1 MMQRIVRPSRL
12 SGTLRVP
19 GDKSIS
25 HRALICGALA
35 QGTTTITNLAPGQ
48 DVQATRQALQ
58 RLGVLIEDRDGRV
71 LVHGR
76 GLQGLCPPSGPIDC
90 MNAGTTMRLLMGLL
104 AGQPWNS
111 TLVGDESLSRR
122 PMQRMATPLR
132 EMGGH
137 IETTPQGTAPI
148 RITGHVPL
156 LPLSYA
162 LPVPSAQVK
171 SGLLLAGLYAHGVT
185 TLSGRLDSRDH
196 TERMLAHFGVSLQR
210 TDDTLSI
217 EGGQSLTAQ
226 SVDVPGDPSSAAFWI
241 AAAAL
246 VPDSSVGI
254 WNVNSNPTRQGFL
267 NILQKMGLQSHLLA
281 PGRSAYFEPSE
292 SMLVNSSTLRAIS
305 LNPEQTAAFIDEI
318 PLLAV
323 LATQAHGVTH
333 LRGATELRIK
343 ESDRIEVMATG
354 LRAMGVTLDT
364 HPDGWTIQ
372 GPQPL
377 HGATIDPCGDHRI
390 AMAFSVAGLIADGE
404 TFIQHPDC
412 VAVSYPSFFQ
422 DLERI
427 ST

>member
-1 MMQRIVRPSRL
+1 MQRIVRPRRL

-104 AGQPWNS
+104 AGQPWSS

-217 EGGQSLTAQ
+217 EGGPSLTARA
-226 SVDVPGDPSSAAFWI
+226 VDVPGDPSSAAFWI

-267 NILQKMGLQSHLLA
+267 NILQKMGFKSYLLA
-281 PGRSAYFEPSE
+281 PGRGAYFEPSE
-292 SMLVNSSTLRAIS
+292 SMLVTSSTLRAIS
-305 LNPEQTAAFIDEI
+305 PDPEQTAEFIDEI

-333 LRGATELRIK
+333 LRGAAELRIK
-343 ESDRIEVMATG
+343 ESDRIEAMATG

-390 AMAFSVAGLIADGE
+390 AMAFTVAGLIATGE